1 MAGIQN
7 YANSLAKEI
16 EQSWRSKNFD
26 EGCFPQI
33 AAEGLASNPF
43 AEELDSTSLIR
54 FGLLHDDL
62 AYQSNPGYPF
72 GEPPMVLCRRE
83 FFEVGVLFWLNGT
96 TSIHQHSFSGAFQ
109 VLEGSSLHSE
119 YTFHLKEIIN
129 ERMLLGDV
137 CWQNSELLTKRMIRP
152 ITAGQKFIHS
162 LFHLDKP
169 TVTLI
174 VRTHTESRFGP
185 QYKYQ
190 PSGFAFDPF
199 YKTNES
205 TFYSR
210 LAASLVDL
218 RPDGFE
224 EILRELFEKGHLEKN
239 VKLLL
244 SLNSV
249 LRKGNHATRALIDM
263 AVGKREDLK
272 ERLSKLIEENL
283 RTQNL
288 ATRRK
293 DITDPNHRFLLGAL
307 MSLPNRQSILKCVSE
322 YTESMNPVEMTI
334 RWIRELTECN
344 GSH

>member
-1 MAGIQN
+1 
-7 YANSLAKEI
+7 
-16 EQSWRSKNFD
+16 
-26 EGCFPQI
+26 
-33 AAEGLASNPF
+33 
-43 AEELDSTSLIR
+43 
-54 FGLLHDDL
+54 
-62 AYQSNPGYPF
+62 SNPGYPF
-72 GEPPMVLCRRE
+72 GEPPMVLCRKE
-83 FFEVGVLFWLNGT
+83 LFEVGVLFWLNGT

-119 YTFHLKEIIN
+119 YSFHLKETIN

-137 CWQNSELLTKRMIRP
+137 TWQRSELLTRRMIRP

-185 QYKYQ
+185 QYNYR

-199 YKTNES
+199 HTTKES
-205 TFYSR
+205 TLYSR
-210 LAASLVDL
+210 LAASLVDV

-224 EILRELFEKGHLEKN
+224 DILRELFEKNHIEKN

-249 LRKGNHATRALIDM
+249 LRKGSHATRALIDV
-263 AVGKREDLK
+263 AVGKRDDLK
-272 ERLSKLIEENL
+272 ERLSKLIEEDL
-283 RTQNL
+283 CTQNL

-293 DITDPNHRFLLGAL
+293 EITDPNHRFLLGAL

-322 YTESMNPVEMTI
+322 YTASTDPIEMTV
-334 RWIRELTECN
+334 RWIRELTEGETIENAGLGIQLN
-344 GSH
+344 GLERELLHGIISGLSGEMLRSHVE